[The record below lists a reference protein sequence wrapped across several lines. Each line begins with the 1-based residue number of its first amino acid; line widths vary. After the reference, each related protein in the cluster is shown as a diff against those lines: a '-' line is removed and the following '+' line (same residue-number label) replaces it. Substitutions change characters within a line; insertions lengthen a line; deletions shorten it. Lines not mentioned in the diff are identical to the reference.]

1 MKNSELKKVK
11 GMRERLARAIEYY
24 DLRSQERTIRRM
36 KSEGIP
42 LSDMGREV
50 VLRVSLE
57 RILLTPGTG
66 KMVRDIA
73 REALRFAYSPE
84 KKHAP

>member
-1 MKNSELKKVK
+1 
-11 GMRERLARAIEYY
+11 
-24 DLRSQERTIRRM
+24 M